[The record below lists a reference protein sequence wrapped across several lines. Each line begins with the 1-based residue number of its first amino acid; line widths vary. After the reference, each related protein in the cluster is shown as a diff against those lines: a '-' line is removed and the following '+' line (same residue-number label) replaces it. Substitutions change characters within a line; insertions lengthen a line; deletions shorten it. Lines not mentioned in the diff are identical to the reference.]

1 MFTSRYGVKE
11 QSLGQCVP
19 FTPQQPCGVRLSAA
33 NMSDDN
39 SAAATESIVR
49 KDLDDADRTDE
60 FAAGHYSSAE
70 VATMCHATEGQ
81 QHE

>member
-1 MFTSRYGVKE
+1 MT
-11 QSLGQCVP
+11 
-19 FTPQQPCGVRLSAA
+19 
-33 NMSDDN
+33 DDN

>member
-1 MFTSRYGVKE
+1 
-11 QSLGQCVP
+11 
-19 FTPQQPCGVRLSAA
+19 
-33 NMSDDN
+33 MSDDN
-39 SAAATESIVR
+39 SAAKTESIVR

-70 VATMCHATEGQ
+70 VAAMCHATEGQ

>member
-1 MFTSRYGVKE
+1 MDSVFL
-11 QSLGQCVP
+11 SLRSSPAEFDC
-19 FTPQQPCGVRLSAA
+19 RLQH
-33 NMSDDN
+33 MTDDN

-70 VATMCHATEGQ
+70 VAAMCHATEGQ